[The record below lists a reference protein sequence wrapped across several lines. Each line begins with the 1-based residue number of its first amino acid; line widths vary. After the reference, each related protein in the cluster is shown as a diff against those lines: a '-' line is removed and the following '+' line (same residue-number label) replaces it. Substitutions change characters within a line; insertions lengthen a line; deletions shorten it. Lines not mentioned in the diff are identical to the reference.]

1 MGWKC
6 VPQVIGLV
14 RGEPKEGQKHRANGG
29 RILKEMGDER
39 YSRSDTLDRTRSNQN
54 EYVGFRSGGACWDAL
69 EEEAANYKIK
79 GKTKD
84 GKEYERGL
92 RSDAVIGWA
101 VIYNPP
107 AEMTV
112 GWSRA
117 KYEKFYRDSREV
129 MAAIRPE
136 VFRAENIRMSAV
148 HRDEGMLGVDGQY
161 SEHVHDAGVSRDASG
176 KYCGNLIDAKLM
188 VAINKAY
195 PRMMREKGWQLDDLD
210 VTDFE
215 RMGKDKDGTYIDPEY
230 RASRLSRKKGGK
242 DVNKY
247 IADKAKEAEQAYTE
261 AMEQVM
267 QAKTL
272 LIEMEI
278 RSQTVAERER
288 QAAAREREVS
298 EREHEASKRE
308 HEAGISL
315 KRAQEAL
322 ERVGG
327 IDNIKRREA
336 ALKRQEEALRGR
348 EEQLNEKA
356 EKLDARERRLERER
370 QHLNDARQ
378 PKAPNGQKHYYGP
391 EI

>member
-6 VPQVIGLV
+6 TPQVKGLV
-14 RGEPKEGQKHRANGG
+14 KGEPKEGQKHRANGG
-29 RILKEMGDER
+29 KILAEMGNER
-39 YSRSDTLDRTRSNQN
+39 LSRSDTLDRTRSYLNK
-54 EYVGFRSGGACWDAL
+54 YDGFSSGFDCWDDMQA
-69 EEEAANYKIK
+69 EADSYKIK
-79 GKTKD
+79 GKTKN
-84 GKEYERGL
+84 GKTFEKGL
-92 RSDAVIGWA
+92 RADAVIGWS
-101 VIYNPP
+101 VIINPP

-112 GWSRA
+112 GWTRE

-129 MAAIRPE
+129 LAEIRPE
-136 VFRAENIRMSAV
+136 IFSAKNVRMSAI
-148 HRDEGMLGVDGQY
+148 HRDEGELCPDGTY
-161 SEHVHDAGVSRDASG
+161 TEHQHYAGVSRDANG
-176 KYCGNLIDAKLM
+176 RYCGNLIDAKLM

-215 RMGKDKDGTYIDPEY
+215 RMGKDTDGTYKDPEY

-261 AMEQVM
+261 AMEQVT
-267 QAKTL
+267 QAKQL
-272 LIEMEI
+272 LMEMEI
-278 RSQTVAERER
+278 RSQAVAERER

-298 EREHEASKRE
+298 EREHEA
-308 HEAGISL
+308 GISL

-322 ERVGG
+322 ERAGG

-348 EEQLNEKA
+348 EDQLNEKA

-370 QHLNDARQ
+370 QHLHEARQ
-378 PKAPNGQKHYYGP
+378 PKASNGQKHYYADLDP
-391 EI
+391 